1 MADRYISREWLLKE
15 LGDMLK
21 GNGVRSEG
29 EYESETVINAWKL
42 LYSVVWNAPT
52 FDQYQCSNKLLEAR
66 NFALKSHL
74 DFLKEQ
80 FRHDEQ
86 DRDTAGLLVGAAEEK
101 FYAGRCEATKEE
113 IGWLERMVRGG

>member
-74 DFLKEQ
+74 DLLKEQ
-80 FRHDEQ
+80 LRHDEQ
-86 DRDTAGLLVGAAEEK
+86 DRDIAGLLVGAAEEK
-101 FYAGRCEATKEE
+101 FCAGRCEAIKEE
-113 IGWLERMVRGG
+113 IGWLERMVRDG

>member
-29 EYESETVINAWKL
+29 EYESETVINAGKL

-52 FDQYQCSNKLLEAR
+52 FNQYQCSNKLLEAR
-66 NFALKSHL
+66 TFALKSHL
-74 DFLKEQ
+74 DLLKEQ
-80 FRHDEQ
+80 LQSDMACRAF
-86 DRDTAGLLVGAAEEK
+86 AERVNDVDSAQFHK
-101 FYAGRCEATKEE
+101 GRIEATKHE
-113 IGWLERMVRGG
+113 IGWLERMVRDG

>member
-29 EYESETVINAWKL
+29 EHESETVINAWKL
-42 LYSVVWNAPT
+42 LYSVAWNAPT

-66 NFALKSHL
+66 RFALKSRIEA
-74 DFLKEQ
+74 LKELL
-80 FRHDEQ
+80 RCDEENKTIAKMMK
-86 DRDTAGLLVGAAEEK
+86 DVHNEN
-101 FYAGRCEATKEE
+101 FYKGRCEATKEQ
-113 IGWLERMVRGG
+113 IGWLERMVRDG

>member
-1 MADRYISREWLLKE
+1 MLRAAE
-15 LGDMLK
+15 LIEQQDARIAG
-21 GNGVRSEG
+21 
-29 EYESETVINAWKL
+29 
-42 LYSVVWNAPT
+42 
-52 FDQYQCSNKLLEAR
+52 LEAR

-113 IGWLERMVRGG
+113 IGWLERMVRDG